1 MHDSFTYI
9 DSTHQYFI
17 DGVEVPSVTTVL
29 KSAGIIDDRFYTE
42 AGRERGTAVH
52 LACQLL
58 DEDDLDW
65 DSVTEEISGYVKAYQ
80 AFKKDSGF
88 KPLKIEEAVY
98 SRSYQYAGRFD
109 RLGEIDGNLVLMD
122 IKTGSIPKWVELQLA
137 GYETALLSMKS
148 AEEINKNPV
157 LLLQALQLRENGS
170 YKLKQAS
177 SMSLAERQ
185 EVFLSAVRLYH
196 WKKNNGVKV

>member
-1 MHDSFTYI
+1 MSEALPYI
-9 DSTHQYFI
+9 EATHQYFI

-65 DSVTEEISGYVKAYQ
+65 DSVGEEISGYLKAYQ

-88 KPLKIEEAVY
+88 KPLKIEEGVY
-98 SRSYQYAGRFD
+98 NRSYQYAGRYD
-109 RLGEIDGNLVLMD
+109 RLGEIDGKIVLMD
-122 IKTGSIPKWVELQLA
+122 IKTGAIPKWVALQLT
-137 GYETALLSMKS
+137 GYEIA
-148 AEEINKNPV
+148 INESIHTNPV
-157 LLLQALQLRENGS
+157 QELFALQLRENGS
-170 YKLKQAS
+170 YTLKAVES
-177 SMSLAERQ
+177 GREKQ